1 MEEIRIGIMGGGYAC
16 KTELIRNILRSTE
29 INFNDAGE
37 WMDLGVTVS
46 NKRRLHLYASLERHV
61 KKGYAAPPGG
71 LDAGVFV
78 VDSKKGVSKSDH
90 TAITTVKHEMP
101 CIILFDDR
109 ESKEFNSFGK
119 NIVCGSLERADFAE
133 RLIDFLAN
141 INC

>member
-1 MEEIRIGIMGGGYAC
+1 MEEIRIGIMGGGDTC
-16 KTELIRNILRSTE
+16 KTQLIKNILKNTE
-29 INFNDAGE
+29 VDFNDVGM

-46 NKRRLHLYASLERHV
+46 NQRRLHLYVSLEQQI
-61 KKGYAAPPGG
+61 KKGCVAPPGG

-78 VDSKKGVSKSDH
+78 VDSKIGVSKSDH
-90 TAITTVKHEMP
+90 TAITSVKQAMP

-109 ESKEFNSFGK
+109 ETAEFNSFGK

-133 RLIDFLAN
+133 QLIDFLGR